1 MGVGGALVPAGMRPA
16 HEEVDADRIGR
27 LSVIVPMYNE
37 ALHVDHL
44 VEDLAAQDFDGPVEV
59 LVADGASDDGSAARL
74 ERAAERAGLSLTI
87 LPNPSRWVSPG
98 LNRCIAH
105 CSGDLIVR
113 LDCHSRYP
121 PDYLRRCV
129 EAAAETGAW
138 AVGGVPTPV
147 GRTATE
153 RAVACALDGPFGGA
167 HWTRHGGRPERGEV
181 DNFYCGAF
189 RPVAFERAGL
199 FDETLVRN
207 QDDELNFRI
216 REAGGRLVLDPAI
229 RSEYFPRG
237 SFSGLWRQYYQ
248 YGLWKIPVM
257 TKHRR
262 VLSARSMAP
271 AALMG
276 SLALLLPAAGRSS
289 IARRLLLAEA
299 GVYLLAS
306 AAFAAEATARRRE
319 PLRLLPR
326 VAAAYPTM
334 HVGYAVGLLAGLV
347 RLARR

>member
-1 MGVGGALVPAGMRPA
+1 MRPEP
-16 HEEVDADRIGR
+16 EEAEPGRVDR

-44 VEDLAAQDFDGPVEV
+44 VDDLAAQDFDGTVEM
-59 LVADGASDDGSAARL
+59 LVADGASDDGSAALL
-74 ERAAERAGLSLTI
+74 EAAAARAGLPLTI
-87 LPNPSRWVSPG
+87 LSNPSRWVSPG
-98 LNRCIAH
+98 LNQCI
-105 CSGDLIVR
+105 SRSTGNLIVR

-121 PDYLRRCV
+121 PDYLRRCA
-129 EAAAETGAW
+129 EAATETGAW
-138 AVGGVPTPV
+138 GVGGVPNPV

-167 HWTRHGGRPERGEV
+167 HWTRHGGRPERTEV

-189 RPVAFERAGL
+189 RPAAFERAGL
-199 FDETLVRN
+199 FDESLVRN

-216 REAGGRLVLDPAI
+216 RKAGGRLILDPAI

-237 SFSGLWRQYYQ
+237 SFRGLWRQYYQ

-257 TKHRR
+257 MKHRR

-271 AALMG
+271 AALAG
-276 SLALLLPAAGRSS
+276 SLALLAPVAGRSRL
-289 IARRLLLAEA
+289 ARRLLLAQTGA
-299 GVYLLAS
+299 YLVAS
-306 AAFAAEATARRRE
+306 GAFAAEATARRRE

-326 VAAAYPTM
+326 VAVAYPTM